1 MSKFQEERSDWEKV
15 SSGVAQGT
23 VLGPLMF
30 LVYIYD
36 ITCQINS
43 NIKLFADDAVMY
55 FEISTQDDISSF
67 QTDINRLST
76 WSNTWQ
82 MNFNLTKY
90 NIMTITRS
98 TVDQPARYYIQKDKL
113 ENISSHKYLG
123 IIIQDDL
130 QVGQPCKRG

>member
-1 MSKFQEERSDWEKV
+1 
-15 SSGVAQGT
+15 
-23 VLGPLMF
+23 
-30 LVYIYD
+30 
-36 ITCQINS
+36 
-43 NIKLFADDAVMY
+43 
-55 FEISTQDDISSF
+55 
-67 QTDINRLST
+67 
-76 WSNTWQ
+76 

-90 NIMTITRS
+90 NIMTITPS